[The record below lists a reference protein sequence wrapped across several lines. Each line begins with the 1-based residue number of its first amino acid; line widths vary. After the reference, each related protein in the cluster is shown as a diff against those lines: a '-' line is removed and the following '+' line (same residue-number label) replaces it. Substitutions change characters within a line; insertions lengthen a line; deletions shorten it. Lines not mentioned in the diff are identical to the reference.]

1 MKRVSAIIE
10 KMVVIPMSLKYQ
22 EKEKWGLK
30 IGRVKELK
38 MSKKPFKNGSSGGS
52 ESKNLM
58 GVRVGTGE

>member
-1 MKRVSAIIE
+1 
-10 KMVVIPMSLKYQ
+10 MVVIPMSLKYQ